1 MATSAYAVMGI
12 HVGFAILCTVPSDM
26 CQYHVTMFAGLH
38 FSGTS

>member
-12 HVGFAILCTVPSDM
+12 PVGLAILVPKFQTAD
-26 CQYHVTMFAGLH
+26 YLTIFAGRH